1 VPDDPTADPTADQP
15 TRRLAALRGLD
26 RAESSVG
33 TVRRLRRLLP
43 GDSAFGDPLSS
54 TGEDGASTLARL
66 AEKVFDDEP
75 RASREIGLAAL
86 QVWQAGLS
94 RVGRGRGDRE
104 VTILFTDLVGFSS
117 WALKAGDDDALVLLR
132 RVASAIEPPVA
143 AHRGRV
149 VKRLGDGMMAVF
161 PTPQTAWDA
170 LCAARSRLADVDL
183 AGHRPRMRA
192 GLHTGRP
199 RAIGGDYLGVDVTI
213 AARLVEKA
221 SAGEV
226 LVSET
231 TLWGLDR
238 TALSARRKKTFAWRR
253 VKGVPPDLGV
263 FSVDAL

>member
-1 VPDDPTADPTADQP
+1 MEEDRAAGGR
-15 TRRLAALRGLD
+15 RRLARLQALD
-26 RAESSVG
+26 RHEGLVEA
-33 TVRRLRRLLP
+33 VRRARHRLP

-54 TGEDGASTLARL
+54 TGRDSAATLARL
-66 AEKVFDDEP
+66 ADKVLPDEP
-75 RASREIGLAAL
+75 RTTRELGLGALQLWQAAL
-86 QVWQAGLS
+86 VKT
-94 RVGRGRGDRE
+94 GRGRGDRE

-117 WALKAGDDDALVLLR
+117 WALQVGDDQALVLLR

-143 AHRGRV
+143 AHRGKV
-149 VKRLGDGMMAVF
+149 VKRLGDGVMAVF

-170 LCAARSRLADVDL
+170 LCAAQTRLGDVDL
-183 AGHRPRMRA
+183 DGYEPRLRA

-221 SAGEV
+221 SADEV

-238 TALSARRKKTFAWRR
+238 QALSARRKKTFAWRS
-253 VKGVPPDLGV
+253 VKGVPAELGV
-263 FSVDAL
+263 FSVRTR